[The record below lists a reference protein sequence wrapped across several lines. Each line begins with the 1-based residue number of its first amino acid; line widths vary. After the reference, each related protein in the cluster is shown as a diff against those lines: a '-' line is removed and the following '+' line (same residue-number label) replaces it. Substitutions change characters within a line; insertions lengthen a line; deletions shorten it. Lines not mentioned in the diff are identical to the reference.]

1 MEGDP
6 AAIVVA
12 AISSTTDQS
21 EIIGLPDS
29 DLVTTVMDLVQT
41 IEDAA
46 ASDLDP
52 IQHDILEADAIGFDA
67 VVQITY
73 AQLRQMRERELGT
86 DESPVEAV
94 ASMLRDSGL
103 DRCAVVGAAKRPLAD
118 RVRDRRKRRKWL
130 RTPDG
135 QAYLRTKARRRR
147 RPHHID
153 PRRAKIARKSAR
165 LYSDE
170 R

>member
-1 MEGDP
+1 
-6 AAIVVA
+6 V
-12 AISSTTDQS
+12 
-21 EIIGLPDS
+21 L
-29 DLVTTVMDLVQT
+29 
-41 IEDAA
+41 DAA